1 LVNLNVGAN
10 GRVLTMHFPPRVN
23 GQTASDGDGHADMYV
38 LFYSDTLLPVDQPR
52 IVEAV
57 PKNAAG
63 AGVSVSDLD
72 ARNFSAIWEL
82 HAVLVDPTYD
92 PKNPVTLIDSAAKV
106 TGPGASPFV
115 HAIYQINI
123 FLNCPVVPAGT
134 IVDPAL
140 GGPQFPVLP
149 AFFQGHVIYFV
160 PYDIE
165 DGPFNPQILFKFVD
179 ANGNVLPS
187 AASPLLV
194 ASKAPG
200 DPFYSSIWELWTV
213 RVPLGFDVT
222 AIKSADDVKN
232 SGFPITSSG
241 IRLNCPVVA
250 VDGVPLPFEDA
261 FALMTDSS
269 GRFDIGKFPFDVPST
284 PFSKPRTHLI
294 TEVSF
299 PVAGPAPASATAA
312 PFPPIDPDGKGNVIP
327 VILRD
332 PFQLQS
338 SGPNTTGDFIRID
351 QPDLDAAYLNNSPPR
366 LPAAIETNF
375 ARLIGAGLLAP
386 DWAPGAGRSY
396 QERLAVVGRALFE
409 LVWKPEQGANQR
421 DVTRCYACHSTPSS
435 GGAARG
441 LYTFEVG
448 PSVGDD
454 VRALFNVP
462 LGAPLQLNAG
472 SMYGSGGAELLNNQ
486 MKARGVSNITS
497 AHGAQGSIDTI
508 RGDVSSAFFLHTGIM
523 SNEEIVS
530 LQPAAIAAGCDTNH
544 DGVVTLDEAAQCDL
558 DGDGVVN
565 ELTVGEVTAVTVFF
579 MTLRAPD
586 QLRNDPNLL
595 ALMGIPA
602 ASIDRGR
609 NLFINPVDQGGAAC
623 ASCHTPFQPLT
634 GTQFVLT
641 NPQTAFGLPLQVSF
655 HVATPDEVTRGF
667 ATSVGQAGLRLYGDF
682 KPHKMGAR
690 MFCSGTDSAK
700 TAELWDVG
708 SVFPYGRCGFF
719 GSSLNDVILAH
730 EGVSLSSV
738 MVTKDPQFDFVDSAQ
753 IKKSSQRVTVKNT
766 SSVAVAGPPAKPI
779 RVTLVGKM
787 TTGIRAAN
795 AVGTD
800 PAGGRRQGAFWL
812 INNDIPAG
820 GSAML
825 TLEFENPSSQPLD
838 YALAILDDVGDSEAV
853 ASAHAYRTL
862 LSDSDRSDLINFLRV
877 QLIDGKVGEGSG
889 GNGK

>member
-1 LVNLNVGAN
+1 MARGTMTWGEHRRIGRRIPFPLTVACLGGLLLVWIGVARTGPARAQILPPVVPVPTQPEPALPQVAAPFPGDPRLEPLPDHPLELVNLNVGAN

-92 PKNPVTLIDSAAKV
+92 PKNPGRT
-106 TGPGASPFV
+106 
-115 HAIYQINI
+115 
-123 FLNCPVVPAGT
+123 
-134 IVDPAL
+134 
-140 GGPQFPVLP
+140 
-149 AFFQGHVIYFV
+149 
-160 PYDIE
+160 
-165 DGPFNPQILFKFVD
+165 NP
-179 ANGNVLPS
+179 S
-187 AASPLLV
+187 
-194 ASKAPG
+194 
-200 DPFYSSIWELWTV
+200 
-213 RVPLGFDVT
+213 
-222 AIKSADDVKN
+222 
-232 SGFPITSSG
+232 
-241 IRLNCPVVA
+241 C
-250 VDGVPLPFEDA
+250 
-261 FALMTDSS
+261 
-269 GRFDIGKFPFDVPST
+269 
-284 PFSKPRTHLI
+284 
-294 TEVSF
+294 
-299 PVAGPAPASATAA
+299 
-312 PFPPIDPDGKGNVIP
+312 
-327 VILRD
+327 
-332 PFQLQS
+332 
-338 SGPNTTGDFIRID
+338 
-351 QPDLDAAYLNNSPPR
+351 
-366 LPAAIETNF
+366 
-375 ARLIGAGLLAP
+375 
-386 DWAPGAGRSY
+386 
-396 QERLAVVGRALFE
+396 
-409 LVWKPEQGANQR
+409 
-421 DVTRCYACHSTPSS
+421 
-435 GGAARG
+435 
-441 LYTFEVG
+441 
-448 PSVGDD
+448 
-454 VRALFNVP
+454 
-462 LGAPLQLNAG
+462 
-472 SMYGSGGAELLNNQ
+472 
-486 MKARGVSNITS
+486 
-497 AHGAQGSIDTI
+497 
-508 RGDVSSAFFLHTGIM
+508 
-523 SNEEIVS
+523 
-530 LQPAAIAAGCDTNH
+530 
-544 DGVVTLDEAAQCDL
+544 
-558 DGDGVVN
+558 VVN

-655 HVATPDEVTRGF
+655 HVATQDEVTRGF
-667 ATSVGQAGLRLYGDF
+667 ATSVGQAGLGLYGDF